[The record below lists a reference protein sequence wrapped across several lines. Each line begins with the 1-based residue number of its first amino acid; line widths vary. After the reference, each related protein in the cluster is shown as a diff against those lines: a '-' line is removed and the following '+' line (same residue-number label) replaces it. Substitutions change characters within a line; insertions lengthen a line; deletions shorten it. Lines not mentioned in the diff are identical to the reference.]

1 MLKKLVVLFES
12 KQYGW
17 ITYSTTGSDA
27 KRILSVNNKYDIFYI
42 FDCDIEKQYPYT
54 MKLKLPLNNNY
65 NCNTIHL
72 V

>member
-27 KRILSVNNKYDIFYI
+27 KRILSVNNKYDIFNI
-42 FDCDIEKQYPYT
+42 FECDIEKQYPYT

-65 NCNTIHL
+65 NCKKIHL